1 MDHPRYGSIDP
12 EVIDGVAAMRSL
24 HWDATLEGIPEYRAR
39 VVEWLAAIEPGPPVS
54 DVSRTVET
62 IETASERRLRLAI
75 YRPTGRTEPLPA
87 YFHIH
92 GGGMIS
98 GDIET
103 EAPAMAAITA
113 AIDCVVVSVDYRL
126 APEHPYPAAIDDCY
140 AGLRWTAEQAA
151 ALGIAPNRISV
162 GGESAGGGLA
172 AATALLARDR
182 GGPPIVHQQLI
193 YPMLD
198 DRGLTSSSREFGG
211 GWPGWSR
218 EQNLVGWQ
226 ALLGDLAGGPD
237 VSPYAAPARAA
248 ELAGLPS
255 TYIDCGSLEVFRDE
269 DVEYALRLAQAGV
282 AVELHVWP
290 AVVHGWEGAAPD
302 AAVTRQALETRERAL
317 RRGVHGSAT

>member
-12 EVIDGVAAMRSL
+12 EVIEGVAGMRSL
-24 HWDATLEGIPEYRAR
+24 HWDGTLEGIPAYRAR
-39 VVEWLAAIEPGPPVS
+39 VAEWLAAIEPGPPVS
-54 DVSRTVET
+54 GVSRSVET
-62 IETASERRLRLAI
+62 IESDSGRRLRLAI
-75 YRPTGRTEPLPA
+75 YRPTGSTEPLPA

-103 EAPAMAAITA
+103 EAPAMAVVAA
-113 AIDCVVVSVDYRL
+113 AIGCVVISVDYRL

-140 AGLRWTAEQAA
+140 AGLRWTAAQAA
-151 ALGIAPNRISV
+151 ALGIAPDRISV

-172 AATALLARDR
+172 AATALVARDR
-182 GGPPIVHQQLI
+182 GGPPIVHQQLVC
-193 YPMLD
+193 PMLD
-198 DRGLTSSSREFGG
+198 DRNLTSSSREFGA

-226 ALLGDLAGGPD
+226 ALLGNLAGGPD
-237 VSPYAAPARAA
+237 VSPYAAPARATD
-248 ELAGLPS
+248 LVGLPP

-282 AVELHVWP
+282 QVELHIWP
-290 AVVHGWEGAAPD
+290 GVVHAWEGAAPD
-302 AAVTRQALETRERAL
+302 ATVTRVALDTRERAL
-317 RRGVHGSAT
+317 RRGVNGGAR